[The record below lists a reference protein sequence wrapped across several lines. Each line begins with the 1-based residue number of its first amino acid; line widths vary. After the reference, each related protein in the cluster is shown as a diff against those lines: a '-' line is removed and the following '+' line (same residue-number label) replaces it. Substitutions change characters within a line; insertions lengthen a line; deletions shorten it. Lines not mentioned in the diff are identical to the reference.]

1 MRFAVGNEIALVLYG
16 GRDEQFFANHHIWF
30 THSKDAGATW
40 APMVVVADDGGSTMG
55 APGSTLILRGQ
66 TPRAVIGSATR
77 HRALARAVT
86 QASTESPANLPV
98 TRSLRAIAE

>member
-40 APMVVVADDGGSTMG
+40 APMVVVADDRGNSMG
-55 APGSTLILRGQ
+55 ATVSTSILRGQ
-66 TPRAVIGSATR
+66 TPRAVTGYATR
-77 HRALARAVT
+77 HRALAGAVA

-98 TRSLRAIAE
+98 TRSLRANAE